1 MKFAEQGTSI
11 TLQGIREPDLQLSS
25 MSATQLYNA
34 SKGNDI
40 WASAVVHQESHK
52 SDHTTQKQQ
61 AHPEALQHLLALYKD
76 IFTDPQCLPPRRAY
90 DHAISLLPGS
100 TPINAKPYHY
110 SPLHKTEIENQVQQL
125 LQVGLIT
132 QSHSPFASPVL
143 LVKKKDG
150 TWRFCVD
157 YRRLNDMTI
166 KNRFPMPIIEEILD
180 ELTGAKVF
188 TKLDM
193 KAGYHQIRML
203 PEDEFKTAFKTHQEH
218 YQFKVMPFG
227 LTNAPATFQCF
238 MNEILKPFL
247 RKFVLVFLDDI
258 LIFSPS
264 MEAHVDH
271 LEQVFATLRKHQ
283 LYLKESKCTF
293 AKDSLEY
300 LGHIIGAQGV
310 STDPSKITDM
320 LKWPVPQTMTELR
333 AFLGLTGY
341 YRKFVKDYGRLSKPL
356 TQILRLKTFV
366 WNQHAQAAFQALKT
380 AMTHTPVLALPN
392 FNETFTVETDA
403 CADGIGAVLMQKGQH
418 VAYLSKALGEKH
430 KGLSIYEKEFLA
442 LIMAV
447 DKWRHYLERGEFCIQ
462 TDHRS
467 LAYLSQQNLHSNM
480 QRKAMTR
487 MMGLNFTI
495 KYKKDKE
502 NMAADALSRVGHLM
516 ALQVVSTVQP
526 AWVQEV
532 KNSYVTDSQAQ
543 EMLRTLA
550 ITSPDHQGYTLDKGI
565 IWFQGKVW
573 IGSNSALQTKLIAVC
588 HSSALGGHS
597 GVAATYHRLKRHFA
611 WKGMKNDVDNFIKQC
626 NTCQQAK
633 HSLQHPMGLLQP
645 LPIPTGI
652 WQDITM
658 DFIEGLPKSEGY
670 SVILVV
676 VDRLTKYAHFIA
688 IKHPYTAASIAK
700 TFMEN
705 VVKLHGMP
713 KSIVTDRDTI
723 FVSQFWKEFFKAYK
737 VNLKFSTAY
746 HPQTDGQS
754 ERVNQC
760 LEMYLRC
767 AVHDSPQTWKS
778 WLPLAE
784 LWYNT
789 SLHSS
794 LGCTPFKA
802 LYGHDPDLGLFPTT
816 TQTTS
821 VSVTEQI
828 ENREQHIQTTS
839 SKSTEQV
846 QNTGK
851 QTQNRSSVCSR

>member
-1 MKFAEQGTSI
+1 
-11 TLQGIREPDLQLSS
+11 
-25 MSATQLYNA
+25 
-34 SKGNDI
+34 
-40 WASAVVHQESHK
+40 
-52 SDHTTQKQQ
+52 
-61 AHPEALQHLLALYKD
+61 
-76 IFTDPQCLPPRRAY
+76 
-90 DHAISLLPGS
+90 
-100 TPINAKPYHY
+100 
-110 SPLHKTEIENQVQQL
+110 
-125 LQVGLIT
+125 
-132 QSHSPFASPVL
+132 
-143 LVKKKDG
+143 
-150 TWRFCVD
+150 
-157 YRRLNDMTI
+157 
-166 KNRFPMPIIEEILD
+166 
-180 ELTGAKVF
+180 
-188 TKLDM
+188 
-193 KAGYHQIRML
+193 
-203 PEDEFKTAFKTHQEH
+203 
-218 YQFKVMPFG
+218 
-227 LTNAPATFQCF
+227 
-238 MNEILKPFL
+238 
-247 RKFVLVFLDDI
+247 
-258 LIFSPS
+258 
-264 MEAHVDH
+264 
-271 LEQVFATLRKHQ
+271 
-283 LYLKESKCTF
+283 
-293 AKDSLEY
+293 
-300 LGHIIGAQGV
+300 
-310 STDPSKITDM
+310 
-320 LKWPVPQTMTELR
+320 
-333 AFLGLTGY
+333 
-341 YRKFVKDYGRLSKPL
+341 
-356 TQILRLKTFV
+356 
-366 WNQHAQAAFQALKT
+366 
-380 AMTHTPVLALPN
+380 
-392 FNETFTVETDA
+392 
-403 CADGIGAVLMQKGQH
+403 
-418 VAYLSKALGEKH
+418 
-430 KGLSIYEKEFLA
+430 
-442 LIMAV
+442 
-447 DKWRHYLERGEFCIQ
+447 
-462 TDHRS
+462 
-467 LAYLSQQNLHSNM
+467 M

-495 KYKKDKE
+495 KYKKGKE

-516 ALQVVSTVQP
+516 ALQAVSIVQP
-526 AWVQEV
+526 AWVKDV

-767 AVHDSPQTWKS
+767 AIHDSPQTWKS

-802 LYGHDPDLGLFPTT
+802 LYGHDPDLGLLPTT

-828 ENREQHIQTTS
+828 ENREQHIQALRQHLARAQNKFKVQADKHRTDHQFAVGDKVLLKLQPYTQSTVANRPYPKLSYKYYGPFTVIQRIGQVAYKLELPPDAQIHPVFHISQLKPYTQDYTPVYDTLPVLPDLETADTVPRAILEHRMVKKGNAAIPQVKLQWVGLPDSMTTWEDYYVVKHRFPTAPAWGQATS
-839 SKSTEQV
+839 QGRGGVSPGALAATE
-846 QNTGK
+846 
-851 QTQNRSSVCSR
+851 